1 MDIEIKHVVQQR
13 IDDLTQRGYYCCESN
28 LSLSGLVLCVSSPKG
43 KEIICA
49 NCFPF
54 VESIE
59 KAHFL
64 NNVEETMTIFLWSP
78 KWAPLKLQNI
88 SRNDVIGKGLEQ
100 KIPLS
105 SGYNI
110 SPEGRNGFQ
119 NAILAQ
125 LDPSIKMRNTYS
137 FTGRVPQSEKFVFYN
152 QTVLSPATNFIA
164 TEQQAFQFVWNAS
177 QQVLSQSRA
186 QILLVQALLALCC
199 SSWPPEVSLRP
210 SAAIYLLGE
219 SGSKK
224 TSLCTALLA
233 APFYKAADANFKS
246 TEAAVQRA
254 AMQTRDKIFIVDDAY
269 PPKSREEKNVQRKI
283 LSLVLR
289 AVGDAGGM
297 RQTVLTSSNGSRQW
311 DCLPI
316 FTGEYLVPCSHSDI
330 WRMLQLKLNKN
341 DVNLDVLTQ
350 LQQNPEVLNTFYQ
363 GFIQHIVLN
372 PMLLANVSQRFE
384 EIRCSKN
391 RFPIDIPD
399 RLSQTIA
406 WMHAGMS
413 ALALYGTHIGALTQ
427 EDAYPAL
434 DTFQKDLFCFA
445 KRQVDC
451 YSDTGTLT
459 RLLDLLF
466 EVCESSGTSL
476 VRLAQGENGI
486 LIAQD
491 GPNCIGY
498 FDDYLCYL
506 KTDVFWRQACQRTSG
521 DDFDITQGLSARG
534 FRKLLWDNK
543 LVDSSCHSEKSLTK
557 NKRVN
562 GCNYRVTVLSKK
574 ALERFGLNFTMLQL

>member
-1 MDIEIKHVVQQR
+1 MDIAIKHVIQQR
-13 IDDLTQRGYYCCESN
+13 MDDLAQRGYYCCERSA
-28 LSLSGLVLCVSSPKG
+28 SLSGLVLYVSSPKG

-78 KWAPLKLQNI
+78 KWAPLKIENI

-110 SPEGRNGFQ
+110 VPEGRSGFQ

-125 LDPSIKMRNTYS
+125 LDPSIKMRDTYS

-152 QTVLSPATNFIA
+152 QTVLSPATNFTA
-164 TEQQAFQFVWNAS
+164 AERQAFQFVWKAS

-186 QILLVQALLALCC
+186 QILLIQALLALCC

-311 DCLPI
+311 D
-316 FTGEYLVPCSHSDI
+316 
-330 WRMLQLKLNKN
+330 
-341 DVNLDVLTQ
+341 
-350 LQQNPEVLNTFYQ
+350 
-363 GFIQHIVLN
+363 
-372 PMLLANVSQRFE
+372 
-384 EIRCSKN
+384 
-391 RFPIDIPD
+391 
-399 RLSQTIA
+399 
-406 WMHAGMS
+406 
-413 ALALYGTHIGALTQ
+413 
-427 EDAYPAL
+427 
-434 DTFQKDLFCFA
+434 
-445 KRQVDC
+445 
-451 YSDTGTLT
+451 
-459 RLLDLLF
+459 
-466 EVCESSGTSL
+466 
-476 VRLAQGENGI
+476 
-486 LIAQD
+486 
-491 GPNCIGY
+491 
-498 FDDYLCYL
+498 
-506 KTDVFWRQACQRTSG
+506 
-521 DDFDITQGLSARG
+521 
-534 FRKLLWDNK
+534 
-543 LVDSSCHSEKSLTK
+543 
-557 NKRVN
+557 
-562 GCNYRVTVLSKK
+562 
-574 ALERFGLNFTMLQL
+574 